1 MAFKPRKMIK
11 LNMDLVAIDL
21 RLFQASLISAKAYL
35 FYHPI
40 HGLKAVAT
48 EGNTK
53 VQLRALWKL

>member
-1 MAFKPRKMIK
+1 MIK
-11 LNMDLVAIDL
+11 LNMNLVAIDL
-21 RLFQASLISAKAYL
+21 WLFQASLISAKAYL

-53 VQLRALWKL
+53 VQLPALWKL